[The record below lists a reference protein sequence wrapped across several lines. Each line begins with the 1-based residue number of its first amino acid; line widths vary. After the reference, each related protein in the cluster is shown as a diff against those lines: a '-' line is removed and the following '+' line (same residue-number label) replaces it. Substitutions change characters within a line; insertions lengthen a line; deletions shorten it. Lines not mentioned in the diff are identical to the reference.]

1 MRRTLLSALV
11 GLASAGMLGAGGCGG
26 GNDNDGS
33 VNAGTGGSVS
43 SGGSRSSAGSSAD
56 GGVTPSEGGE
66 SSGTAGSSTTTGGS
80 SGTAGTSITT
90 GGSGGAGASEGAPGG
105 SSAAGAPGGGSGGSG
120 GASGGSAGA
129 TTGGSG
135 TGATAGGGEPGE
147 GGTSG
152 SGTRGGSAGDGG
164 SGDPSGVGGNAGEP
178 TLPPESG
185 CSEALEPLA
194 AEGEVETI
202 GDGTPDSCT
211 EDALRSAVASVTA
224 AAGGGTVLFNCGEA
238 VHTIVLSSAIDVDG
252 TLMLDGEN
260 RIVLSGGEVDRIL
273 NLDNYSELVVQR
285 LVMRDGWTDE
295 SGGAIHHPWYGT
307 LRVIGVV
314 FENNHAAHDTGEIG
328 GGAIFAGGLSE
339 AIISGCSFVG
349 NSGSNGGAVLNR
361 GSTLTVVDTEF
372 RNNEAT
378 SYNESGGQYGNGG
391 GLYID
396 GMAYEDVGP
405 VGDFHLC
412 GTVFQNN
419 GAKQHGS
426 AVFAYFYEGTT
437 AYVDRCHFDAN
448 SFTGSPGG
456 SGGIYHGGGVP
467 MYLSNSTFSNNTA
480 LQGHGASLQVESSA
494 GTELIVSSTTFY
506 NNQAQGNAGGIFT
519 GGAPVNVANCTF
531 ARNQADYAPAI
542 FKGESATVTLLN
554 TIFYDNLTDNE
565 YSAVACHET
574 FDDGGGG
581 NIQWPAVKNNGNDD
595 MPCVQNILFADPLLE
610 DLTDNGGPTPTM
622 ALGAGSP
629 AIDFASGCPETDQTG
644 AARVGTCDSGAV
656 EFQGAPT
663 P

>member
-1 MRRTLLSALV
+1 MRSSISSALV
-11 GLASAGMLGAGGCGG
+11 GLSLAGMLGAGGCGG
-26 GNDNDGS
+26 EEHDDGNVDEG
-33 VNAGTGGSVS
+33 NAGSVS
-43 SGGSRSSAGSSAD
+43 TGGRESSAGSSTD
-56 GGVTPSEGGE
+56 GGVTPNEGGE
-66 SSGTAGSSTTTGGS
+66 SSGAAGSSTTTGGSGGAAGSSTTTGGS
-80 SGTAGTSITT
+80 S
-90 GGSGGAGASEGAPGG
+90 GAGASEGAPGG

-135 TGATAGGGEPGE
+135 TGATGGGGDTGG

-152 SGTRGGSAGDGG
+152 SGTGGGSAGDGG
-164 SGDPSGVGGNAGEP
+164 SGDQSGMGGSAGQP
-178 TLPPESG
+178 TLPPDSG
-185 CSEALEPLA
+185 CSEALEPLPA
-194 AEGEVETI
+194 QGEIETI
-202 GDGTPDSCT
+202 GGGTPDGCT

-224 AAGGGTVLFNCGEA
+224 ANGGGTVLFNCGEA
-238 VHTIVLSSAIDVDG
+238 VHTIELSSAIDVDG
-252 TLMLDGEN
+252 ALMLDGEN

-273 NLDNYSELVVQR
+273 NLDHYSELVVQR
-285 LVMRDGWTDE
+285 LVMRDGWTEE

-307 LRVIGVV
+307 LRVIDVV

-339 AIISGCSFVG
+339 AVISGCSFVG

-426 AVFAYFYEGTT
+426 AMFAYFYAGTT

-467 MYLSNSTFSNNTA
+467 MVLSNSTFSNNTA
-480 LQGHGASLQVESSA
+480 LQGHGASIQVESSE

-506 NNQAQGNAGGIFT
+506 NNEAQGNAGGIFT
-519 GGAPVNVANCTF
+519 GGAPVDATNCTF
-531 ARNQADYAPAI
+531 ARNKADYAPAI
-542 FKGESATVTLLN
+542 FKGETATVTLLN

-581 NIQWPAVKNNGNDD
+581 NIQWPATKNNGNDD
-595 MPCVQNILFADPLLE
+595 MPCVENILFADPLLG
-610 DLTDNGGPTPTM
+610 DLADNGGPTPTM

-644 AARVGTCDSGAV
+644 AARVGACDSGAV
-656 EFQGAPT
+656 EFQGTAT

>member
-1 MRRTLLSALV
+1 MRSWLSSALV
-11 GLASAGMLGAGGCGG
+11 GLALAGLLGAGGCGG
-26 GNDNDGS
+26 EDDSDADVNDGDAGS
-33 VNAGTGGSVS
+33 VSTGGSE
-43 SGGSRSSAGSSAD
+43 SSAGSSTD
-56 GGVTPSEGGE
+56 GGVTHDER
-66 SSGTAGSSTTTGGS
+66 GGS
-80 SGTAGTSITT
+80 SGTAGSTTTT
-90 GGSGGAGASEGAPGG
+90 GGSGGAAGSTITTGGSGDTAGSSATTGG
-105 SSAAGAPGGGSGGSG
+105 SSAAGAAGGGSGGSG
-120 GASGGSAGA
+120 DAPGSGGAA
-129 TTGGSG
+129 IGGSG
-135 TGATAGGGEPGE
+135 TGATAGGGNT
-147 GGTSG
+147 GGAGG
-152 SGTRGGSAGDGG
+152 SGGGVGGGSGGDGG
-164 SGDPSGVGGNAGEP
+164 SGDHSGMGGSAGEP
-178 TLPPESG
+178 TLPPDSG

-194 AEGEVETI
+194 AQGMIETI

-211 EDALRSAVASVTA
+211 EEALRSAVASVTA
-224 AAGGGTVLFNCGEA
+224 ADGGGTVLFDCGDA
-238 VHTIVLSSAIDVDG
+238 VHTIVLSSALDVDG

-273 NLDNYSELVVQR
+273 NLDHYSELVVQR
-285 LVMRDGWTDE
+285 LVMRDGWTAE

-307 LRVIGVV
+307 LRVIDVA
-314 FENNHAAHDTGEIG
+314 FENNHAARDTGEIG

-361 GSTLTVVDTEF
+361 GSTLTVVDTGF

-405 VGDFHLC
+405 AGDFHLC
-412 GTVFQNN
+412 GSVFQNN

-426 AVFAYFYEGTT
+426 AIFGYFYEGTT
-437 AYVDRCHFDAN
+437 AYIDRCHFDAN

-456 SGGIYHGGGVP
+456 SGGIYHGGGVTL
-467 MYLSNSTFSNNTA
+467 YLSNSTFSNNTA
-480 LQGHGASLQVESSA
+480 LQGHGASIQVESSA
-494 GTELIVSSTTFY
+494 GTVLNVSSTTFY
-506 NNQAQGNAGGIFT
+506 DNEAQGNAGGVFT
-519 GGAPVNVANCTF
+519 GGAPVNVTNCTF
-531 ARNQADYAPAI
+531 AHNKADYAPAI

-554 TIFYDNLTDNE
+554 TIFYDNQTDNE

-595 MPCVQNILFADPLLE
+595 MPCVDNILFADPLLE
-610 DLTDNGGPTPTM
+610 DLADNGGPTPTM

-629 AIDFASGCPETDQTG
+629 AIGFASGCPETDQTG
-644 AARVGTCDSGAV
+644 AARVGACDSGAV
-656 EFQGAPT
+656 EFQDAST